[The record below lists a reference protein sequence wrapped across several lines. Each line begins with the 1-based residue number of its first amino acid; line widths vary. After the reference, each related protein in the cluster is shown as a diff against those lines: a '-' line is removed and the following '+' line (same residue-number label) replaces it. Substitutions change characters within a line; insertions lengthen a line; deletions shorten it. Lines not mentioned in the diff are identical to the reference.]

1 MNKIENILL
10 ENKKDIDLLLKSANA
25 DNKFLQAQLL
35 TMQRLK
41 PPVLQHY
48 MSMELRLITM
58 PI

>member
-35 TMQRLK
+35 L
-41 PPVLQHY
+41 LQWTTKQ
-48 MSMELRLITM
+48 MLRLLKKVRIR
-58 PI
+58 